1 MKFLKLNK
9 KKLARGFTLVEI
21 LLVVGFI
28 ALASIGIYT
37 IYTKVTVT
45 NQANTEGRNLDTIR
59 AGVKNLFGGQST
71 YTGLTASVAVQA
83 RVVPDS
89 MTTSGATT
97 ITNSFG
103 GTVTI
108 APANL
113 GAGTN
118 NGFTIT
124 YPAVPGAVCSKLATT
139 GGAGFDAVSIGGD
152 ASVKVFGTNTMSITQ
167 VAQDCAL
174 DTGNGVSMAFS
185 SL

>member
-1 MKFLKLNK
+1 MKFLNR

-28 ALASIGIYT
+28 ALASIGIYV
-37 IYTKVTVT
+37 IYTKVSVT
-45 NQANTEGRNLDTIR
+45 NQANTEGHNLDTLR
-59 AGVKNLFGGQST
+59 AGIKNLYGGQST
-71 YTGLTASVAVQA
+71 YTGLTQVVAVNA
-83 RVVPDS
+83 RIVPDS
-89 MTTSGATT
+89 MVTTGATT

-103 GTVTI
+103 GNVTI

-124 YPAVPGAVCSKLATT
+124 YPNVPGAVCSKLAST
-139 GGAGFDAVSIGGD
+139 GGTGFDAVSIGGTV
-152 ASVKVFGTNTMSITQ
+152 VKTFGTNTMNIATVATQ
-167 VAQDCAL
+167 CAT
-174 DTGNGVSMAFS
+174 DTGNGLTMVFS